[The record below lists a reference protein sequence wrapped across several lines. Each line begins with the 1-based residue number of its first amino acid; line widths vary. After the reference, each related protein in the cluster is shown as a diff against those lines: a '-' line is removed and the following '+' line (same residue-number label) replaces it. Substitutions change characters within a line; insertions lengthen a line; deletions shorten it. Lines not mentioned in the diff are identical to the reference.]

1 MNRLGEQI
9 ANLNKEIGR
18 IESLGQNNANDLRDK
33 RDELEITLAK
43 LIDFSVFKGQVSTD
57 NTVDAN
63 MTDQGKD
70 YYLNIG
76 GYSFVDGVNFH
87 PIVVDNSQNESNYYS
102 LYYEQ
107 QDGKQIDMGNALQ
120 GGKLG
125 AMLDFRGREISA
137 TGDGYPTD
145 GTLQGYIDKFDTLA
159 KSMIV

>member
-1 MNRLGEQI
+1 MLFRSDEMNRLGEQI

-87 PIVVDNSQNESNYYS
+87 PIDADAIYMLNGWQHSNGANSSVFGCSPRFLPFSLLGSPQN
-102 LYYEQ
+102 
-107 QDGKQIDMGNALQ
+107 KHKKMVLQ
-120 GGKLG
+120 GFFSKGNG
-125 AMLDFRGREISA
+125 SI
-137 TGDGYPTD
+137 
-145 GTLQGYIDKFDTLA
+145 
-159 KSMIV
+159 